1 MSMILEFKKNKR
13 KIGGAKNE
21 AIKNFRFGYR
31 QNTNF
36 FDK

>member
-1 MSMILEFKKNKR
+1 MILELKKGKR
-13 KIGGAKNE
+13 KIGGAKSE
-21 AIKNFRFGYR
+21 AIKNFRFDYR